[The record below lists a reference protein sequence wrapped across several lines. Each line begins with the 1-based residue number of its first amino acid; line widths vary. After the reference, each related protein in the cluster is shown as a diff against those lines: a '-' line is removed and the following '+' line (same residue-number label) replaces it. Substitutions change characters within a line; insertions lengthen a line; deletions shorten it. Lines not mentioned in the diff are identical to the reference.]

1 MERGG
6 AGADGENAV
15 PDLGE
20 GSDDDAVVVRWIELK
35 ETVEKFSEIV
45 FGVNLV
51 LEYHLEHG
59 VSEVQVRV
67 VGVFF
72 HRHALAPHTAEPPH
86 ALGVVAELRG
96 RVDMARREGCGGGCG
111 TGGGGGSSVVS
122 VLRPVMGLGSEG
134 GPLGATF
141 GVEYVTEKL
150 GPSAGAAAQA
160 DGDSVEG

>member
-1 MERGG
+1 MPE
-6 AGADGENAV
+6 
-15 PDLGE
+15 
-20 GSDDDAVVVRWIELK
+20 
-35 ETVEKFSEIV
+35 VE
-45 FGVNLV
+45 
-51 LEYHLEHG
+51 
-59 VSEVQVRV
+59 VRV

-72 HRHALAPHTAEPPH
+72 HRHALAPHAAEPPH

-96 RVDMARREGCGGGCG
+96 RVDMARREGGGGGG

-150 GPSAGAAAQA
+150 GPPAGAAAQT
-160 DGDSVEG
+160 DGDGVEG